1 MTSNTGETNAN
12 STDAALTTVD
22 NTLARRRYFR
32 EKQRNYRRKVNVDVA
47 IVEAE
52 LAHLQSIRDILQAS
66 MPPSIAPREAS
77 DGLLSWY
84 SIATVLKR
92 EVRRVLMDRQPLI
105 RQTQRYQYLTKAMQ
119 RFVMMS
125 IPSPMSR
132 SNTWQNATLAAEP
145 SARYLGKEW
154 LMQQMY
160 HNTRQALALLPAM
173 TCDDEF
179 FQFDLQ
185 VSDQHDDLFME
196 RIQCIFPGTLASF
209 RRFVKSNRMRD
220 MLFKG
225 PQDVIEERTSNTR
238 LFHSI
243 TTRGAF
249 ANILQGHF
257 FEADRFIMVMRQVD
271 DDEMHACDP
280 MLRQWHH
287 RSW

>member
-225 PQDVIEERTSNTR
+225 PQDASDTVYVSCRTDFLLGDRRAHIQHAIVSLNYDPRRVREHTPR
-238 LFHSI
+238 ALLRSRPVH
-243 TTRGAF
+243 
-249 ANILQGHF
+249 NGH
-257 FEADRFIMVMRQVD
+257 AASRR
-271 DDEMHACDP
+271 
-280 MLRQWHH
+280 
-287 RSW
+287 